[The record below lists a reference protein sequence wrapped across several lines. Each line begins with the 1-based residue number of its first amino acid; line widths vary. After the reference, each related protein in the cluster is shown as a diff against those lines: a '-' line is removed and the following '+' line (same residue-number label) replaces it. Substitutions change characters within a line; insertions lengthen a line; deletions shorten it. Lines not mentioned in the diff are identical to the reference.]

1 MYFYL
6 TYYLYLHGIFLIR
19 VSNLVNK
26 DRIIILFYLD
36 KYQY

>member
-6 TYYLYLHGIFLIR
+6 TYYLYLHGIFPIR